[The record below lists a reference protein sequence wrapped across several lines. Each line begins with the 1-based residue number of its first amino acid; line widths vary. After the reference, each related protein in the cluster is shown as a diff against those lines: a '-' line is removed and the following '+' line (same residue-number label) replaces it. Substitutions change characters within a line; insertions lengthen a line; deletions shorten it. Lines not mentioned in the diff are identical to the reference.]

1 MKRILVVFVSVVAF
15 CHGTILDTLK
25 ARHETTLLSLLQT
38 AGLDSALAGDGM
50 TFVTIQRKK
59 NKIYV

>member
-50 TFVTIQRKK
+50 TF
-59 NKIYV
+59 